1 MQAAGCTGLDALN
14 PVCQIGSLGG
24 SLAASGF
31 ESVLNGISQWV
42 ASGAEWLLGQIGSV
56 LASTT
61 SIDVGAT
68 WFRTHYGQMTALA
81 GVVILPMLLVSTL
94 QAVLRQNPGQ
104 LVRTYLMQLP
114 LALLLAVVA
123 IQVVILSLSA
133 TDAMSDAV
141 AGGTGAD
148 VASLLSTVTKGL
160 VTAAADPTIASFV
173 LLLVGLLV
181 AVAAFVLWLE
191 LLIRAA
197 AVYVAVLF
205 LPLALATLVWPA
217 VSHWCRRLV
226 ETLAALILSKFV
238 IVATLSLAAGAVSS
252 GASGAPNSGGFS
264 AVLAGGAL
272 LVMAT
277 FVPFAIL
284 RLIPAI
290 EAGAVGH
297 LDGLRARGTAALT
310 LPLRSAAGH
319 ALHEGLGA
327 MGDALA
333 DGPDG
338 GGRGAG
344 LGWGDG
350 WGRVGA
356 WVWARAWLGVRVRV
370 RVGRSRARRAQDCR
384 RVGGGG
390 GPMERRAHAGARRAG
405 GWRSLVTEDL
415 RRGDGEGD
423 RAAAEGSEADRG
435 LERGRRERGRWWCW
449 WRWGGSG
456 GESGSP
462 AVLPNA
468 VSAPAALPAAPPT
481 APLGNGGGG
490 APKGPKSPADAWK
503 WEGVPPGGSLL
514 GPVEPGRQR
523 WCLYYDAVGP
533 KAKQLPAAWPP
544 DDTAGST

>member
-14 PVCQIGSLGG
+14 PVCQVGSLGG

-42 ASGAEWLLGQIGSV
+42 ASGGEWLLGQIGGV

-104 LVRTYLMQLP
+104 LVRTYLLQLP

-123 IQVVILSLSA
+123 IQVVIMSLSA

-148 VASLLSTVTKGL
+148 VASLLTTLTKAL
-160 VTAAADPTIASFV
+160 VAAAADPTIASFV

-191 LLIRAA
+191 LLIRVA

-238 IVATLSLAAGAVSS
+238 IVATLSLAASAVSS

-264 AVLAGGAL
+264 AVLGGGAL

-297 LDGLRARGTAALT
+297 LEGLHQRGISLAS
-310 LPLRSAAGH
+310 LPARSAANH
-319 ALHEGLGA
+319 ALHGGLEA
-327 MGDALA
+327 IGDALA
-333 DGPDG
+333 HGADR
-338 GGRGAG
+338 GGRGARSRRDRLG
-344 LGWGDG
+344 LGLGL
-350 WGRVGA
+350 GRWRWRWWWRRGQ
-356 WVWARAWLGVRVRV
+356 WWWWCGVREC
-370 RVGRSRARRAQDCR
+370 VGPPEHRGPGGARQSLQRRLDGGSRRSRRR
-384 RVGGGG
+384 
-390 GPMERRAHAGARRAG
+390 
-405 GWRSLVTEDL
+405 RSVFATDL
-415 RRGDGEGD
+415 RRGDGGEH
-423 RAAAEGSEADRG
+423 RATAERTEADPRRG
-435 LERGRRERGRWWCW
+435 WRRRGRRGPGAVAWPGACGRRVAGRLERRGTAASAGAPRTPAGASAARRGRRGRRGRRWSRPERGRRCVEVEGRPS
-449 WRWGGSG
+449 RR
-456 GESGSP
+456 EVLVPRP
-462 AVLPNA
+462 AR
-468 VSAPAALPAAPPT
+468 
-481 APLGNGGGG
+481 G
-490 APKGPKSPADAWK
+490 APVHD
-503 WEGVPPGGSLL
+503 
-514 GPVEPGRQR
+514 R
-523 WCLYYDAVGP
+523 
-533 KAKQLPAAWPP
+533 
-544 DDTAGST
+544 